1 VSQLANPGRFT
12 RVLVEAEAAALGDH
26 VNLTAWHWSDH
37 ATTSH
42 NEQCMSRRVVVIAA
56 LLASRVAAADEAE
69 PPDDG
74 KPQRTRDQSLRRIIR
89 GPFQSSR
96 LYTMPAADTVGPY
109 MLSLSG
115 DGSLLQKPGILTS
128 AGVIAVGFG
137 DIAQLEYRHTSAIS
151 IEGLIAPVPTVGVQ
165 LKVPIPEYKN
175 VPAFGVAFRLGVPRA
190 EEFDGVAIDET
201 VHDLFL
207 VGRLRFEFA
216 RWLTLHGGVRVSSAK
231 IEVGNDGFGEMRRK
245 GCELAAAGT
254 LTCARTMWLPTGA
267 YELQMSKESKI
278 VGEVALAPRFR
289 YQPGSSID
297 PSIEY
302 GLLGR
307 FGIRWNLLPSVII
320 DGSIGYQLDVA
331 TNAPDEGPGAI
342 VTWDIRLGA
351 EVFVPWGALACRAAG
366 VFCE

>member
-1 VSQLANPGRFT
+1 
-12 RVLVEAEAAALGDH
+12 
-26 VNLTAWHWSDH
+26 
-37 ATTSH
+37 
-42 NEQCMSRRVVVIAA
+42 
-56 LLASRVAAADEAE
+56 
-69 PPDDG
+69 
-74 KPQRTRDQSLRRIIR
+74 
-89 GPFQSSR
+89 

-109 MLSLSG
+109 VLSISG
-115 DGSLLQKPGILTS
+115 DGSLLQQPGILTS

-151 IEGLIAPVPTVGVQ
+151 ITGLNAPVPTVGVQ
-165 LKVPIPEYKN
+165 LKVPIPEYPN
-175 VPAFGVAFRLGVPRA
+175 VPAFGAAFRIGVPRA
-190 EEFDGVAIDET
+190 EDFDGVGIDET

-216 RWLTLHGGVRVSSAK
+216 SWLTLHGGVRVSSAK
-231 IEVGNDGFGEMRRK
+231 IEVSNDTLGETRRT
-245 GCELAAAGT
+245 GCELAGAVLA
-254 LTCARTMWLPTGA
+254 CARTLWLPTGA
-267 YELQMSKESKI
+267 YELQMSKQSKI

-289 YQPGSSID
+289 YLPGSAID
-297 PSIEY
+297 PEIGY

-331 TNAPDEGPGAI
+331 TNAPDEGPDAI

>member
-1 VSQLANPGRFT
+1 MNRCLAGLLVSLVAT
-12 RVLVEAEAAALGDH
+12 RVAL
-26 VNLTAWHWSDH
+26 
-37 ATTSH
+37 
-42 NEQCMSRRVVVIAA
+42 
-56 LLASRVAAADEAE
+56 ADEAVTAEQAE
-69 PPDDG
+69 PVEE
-74 KPQRTRDQSLRRIIR
+74 TRPAKRSREQKLRRIFR

-109 MLSLSG
+109 ILSISG
-115 DGSLLQKPGILTS
+115 DGSLLQQPGILTS

-151 IEGLIAPVPTVGVQ
+151 ITGLNAPVPTVGVQ
-165 LKVPIPEYKN
+165 LKVPIPEYAN
-175 VPAFGVAFRLGVPRA
+175 VPAFGLAFRLGVPRL
-190 EEFDGVAIDET
+190 EDFDGVGVDET

-216 RWLTLHGGVRVSSAK
+216 KWLTLHGGVRVSSAK
-231 IEVGNDGFGEMRRK
+231 IEIANDTFSMERRA
-245 GCELAAAGT
+245 GCELGAT
-254 LTCARTMWLPTGA
+254 LACQRTLWLPTGA
-267 YELQMSKESKI
+267 YELQMTAQSKI
-278 VGEVALAPRFR
+278 VGEIALAPRFN
-289 YQPGSSID
+289 YAPGSAID
-297 PSIEY
+297 PSIGY

-307 FGIRWNLLPSVII
+307 FGMRWNLLPSVII

-351 EVFVPWGALACRAAG
+351 EIFIPWGALACRAAG

>member
-1 VSQLANPGRFT
+1 MKPAVVVMLVLATTTHAFAEDAAPAVRT
-12 RVLVEAEAAALGDH
+12 DDPPEAPTKPPKRTKDLALGR
-26 VNLTAWHWSDH
+26 
-37 ATTSH
+37 
-42 NEQCMSRRVVVIAA
+42 MF
-56 LLASRVAAADEAE
+56 
-69 PPDDG
+69 
-74 KPQRTRDQSLRRIIR
+74 R

-109 MLSLSG
+109 VLSLSG

-128 AGVIAVGFG
+128 AGVIAGGFG

-165 LKVPIPEYKN
+165 LKVPIPEYPN
-175 VPAFGVAFRLGVPRA
+175 VPAFGVAFRLGVPRN
-190 EEFDGVAIDET
+190 EDFDGVAIDET

-231 IEVGNDGFGEMRRK
+231 IEVGNDTFGPDASRRK
-245 GCELAAAGT
+245 DCTLASTGSLECT
-254 LTCARTMWLPTGA
+254 RTMWLPTGA
-267 YELQMSKESKI
+267 YELQMSPQSKI
-278 VGEVALAPRFR
+278 VGEIALAPRFR
-289 YQPGSSID
+289 YQPGSAID
-297 PSIEY
+297 PQIEY

>member
-1 VSQLANPGRFT
+1 MDRRFAVVLLSLVAT
-12 RVLVEAEAAALGDH
+12 R
-26 VNLTAWHWSDH
+26 TAFADD
-37 ATTSH
+37 AT
-42 NEQCMSRRVVVIAA
+42 EQT
-56 LLASRVAAADEAE
+56 E
-69 PPDDG
+69 PIEDTRPA
-74 KPQRTRDQSLRRIIR
+74 KRTREQKLRRIFH

-109 MLSLSG
+109 ILSISG
-115 DGSLLQKPGILTS
+115 DGSLLQQPGILTS

-151 IEGLIAPVPTVGVQ
+151 ITGLNAPVPTVGVQ
-165 LKVPIPEYKN
+165 LKVPIPEYAN
-175 VPAFGVAFRLGVPRA
+175 VPAFGVAFRLGVPRT
-190 EEFDGVAIDET
+190 EEFSGVGVDET
-201 VHDLFL
+201 VNDLFL
-207 VGRLRFEFA
+207 VGRLRFSFA

-231 IEVGNDGFGEMRRK
+231 IEITNDTFAELPTRPK
-245 GCELAAAGT
+245 GCELVGAT
-254 LTCARTMWLPTGA
+254 LACQRTLWLPTGA
-267 YELQMSKESKI
+267 YELQMTSQAKI
-278 VGEVALAPRFR
+278 VGEIALAPRFQ
-289 YQPGSSID
+289 YTPGTAVD
-297 PSIEY
+297 PSVGY

-307 FGIRWNLLPSVII
+307 FGMRWNLLPSVII

>member
-1 VSQLANPGRFT
+1 MNRCFVA
-12 RVLVEAEAAALGDH
+12 VL
-26 VNLTAWHWSDH
+26 LT
-37 ATTSH
+37 
-42 NEQCMSRRVVVIAA
+42 VVAP
-56 LLASRVAAADEAE
+56 RVAVADDE
-69 PPDDG
+69 PADPNDVE
-74 KPQRTRDQSLRRIIR
+74 KPAKRTRDQSFRRIFR

-109 MLSLSG
+109 VLSLSG
-115 DGSLLQKPGILTS
+115 DGSLLQQPGILTS

-151 IEGLIAPVPTVGVQ
+151 ITGLNAPVPTVGVQ
-165 LKVPIPEYKN
+165 LKVPIPEYPN
-175 VPAFGVAFRLGVPRA
+175 VPAFGLAFRLGVPRA
-190 EEFDGVAIDET
+190 EDFSGVGIDET

-231 IEVGNDGFGEMRRK
+231 IEVSNDTLGETRRT
-245 GCELAAAGT
+245 GCEMAGAVLA
-254 LTCARTMWLPTGA
+254 CARTLWLPTGA
-267 YELQMSKESKI
+267 YELQMSKQSKI
-278 VGEVALAPRFR
+278 VGEIALAPRFR
-289 YQPGSSID
+289 YQPGSTID
-297 PSIEY
+297 PEVGY

-331 TNAPDEGPGAI
+331 TNAPDEGPDAI